1 MFKKKPKKPAPS
13 ATKDR
18 SNIYTTGQ
26 IGRTRETTPEGYLLC
41 RDVPVARIGTLM
53 YGDGEV
59 PVTADNTG
67 LILIQRGEEDLFD
80 PKTMASFE
88 GKAVTN
94 DHPEDW
100 VNPSNWKELAVG
112 TAHSVRRGEGAEA
125 DFLIA
130 DLLITDQDAIDA
142 VMGEKVEIS
151 LGYDADYVEIS
162 PGKGVQRN
170 IFGNHVALVDK
181 GRCGSRCSIGD
192 SFMSDKTKKKKIS
205 FADRIRNLVKTK
217 DAEEAEKLAKAVEDE
232 ELEIETKD
240 SDDDEDLDGKTSDA
254 AVNRQILKM
263 LKTMDSRLGALEK
276 KKTKDSDDPKKETED
291 DTEEEPTKD
300 DGDLTKAEPA
310 KKLDEGG
317 VEKYTGDSLQD
328 IRSRAEILAPGLKL
342 PTLDSASKDIGKVAD
357 TAKRNALK
365 LAYATADGVKTIG
378 PFVGGANANIDA
390 LPSHTVDAAFIG
402 ASELIKQQN
411 NLKGVRSGIT
421 TRDFG
426 RAAPTIDQINQRNR
440 DFWNKGK

>member
-240 SDDDEDLDGKTSDA
+240 GEDDPEDDGKGKTADA

-276 KKTKDSDDPKKETED
+276 KKTKDSDDPEKKTED
-291 DTEEEPTKD
+291 GEDDPDDEPTKD
-300 DGDLTKAEPA
+300 DILKPEPA
-310 KKLDEGG
+310 GKADEG
-317 VEKYTGDSLQD
+317 VTHTGDSLKEVMV
-328 IRSRAEILAPGLKL
+328 RAEILSPGIKL
-342 PTLDSASKDIGKVAD
+342 PPTIDSANNGKAVVL
-357 TAKRNALK
+357 AKRQALK
-365 LAYATADGVKTIG
+365 AAMQTTDGQKAVA
-378 PFVGGANANIDA
+378 PFIGANANIDT
-390 LPSHTVDAAFIG
+390 LPTQTLDAAFIG

-426 RAAPTIDQINQRNR
+426 CAAPTIDQINQRNR

>member
-1 MFKKKPKKPAPS
+1 MFKKKHTKDRQ
-13 ATKDR
+13 TKDR
-18 SNIYTTGQ
+18 SNFYTVGKL
-26 IGRTRETTPEGYLLC
+26 GKTREVTPEGYLLC
-41 RDVPVARIGTLM
+41 RDVAIACTGSLL
-53 YGDGEV
+53 YGEGEV
-59 PVTADNTG
+59 PVTADAG
-67 LILIQRGEEDLFD
+67 LIVINRGDDDLFR
-80 PKTMASFE
+80 PETIASFE
-88 GKAVTN
+88 GKPITD
-94 DHPEDW
+94 DHPDDW
-100 VNPSNWKELAVG
+100 VTPDNWKELSKG
-112 TAHSVRRGEGAEA
+112 TAQNVRRGDGIE
-125 DFLIA
+125 DHLLIA
-130 DLLITDQDAIDA
+130 DLLVQDKDAIEA
-142 VMGEKVEIS
+142 IQGGKVQIS
-151 LGYDADYVEIS
+151 LGYDADYTEV
-162 PGKGVQRN
+162 GKGKGTQSN
-170 IFGNHVALVDK
+170 IIGNHVALVDN

-192 SFMSDKTKKKKIS
+192 KQMPKKLS

-217 DAEEAEKLAKAVEDE
+217 DSDEAEKLAKAAEDQAPDLKTE
-232 ELEIETKD
+232 DDEPE
-240 SDDDEDLDGKTSDA
+240 DDDKGKTADA
-254 AVNRQILKM
+254 LGKIMKKLN
-263 LKTMDSRLGALEK
+263 TMDAQIKQLQ
-276 KKTKDSDDPKKETED
+276 KTKDSDDPKKETED

-411 NLKGVRSGIT
+411 NAKGVRTGVT

-426 RAAPTIDQINQRNR
+426 RQAPTIADINAKNR
-440 DFWNKGK
+440 AFWNKG